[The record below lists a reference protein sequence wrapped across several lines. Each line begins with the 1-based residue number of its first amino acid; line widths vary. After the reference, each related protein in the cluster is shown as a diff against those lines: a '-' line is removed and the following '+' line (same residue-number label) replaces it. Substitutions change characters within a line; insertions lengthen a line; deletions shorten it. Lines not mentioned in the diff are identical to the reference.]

1 MSPSAM
7 WFALIFVIIA
17 VLLSVWQRLKL
28 EKEIMISAV
37 RSAVQLILIG
47 YVLQFV
53 FHGNQPGLILLMIAV
68 MIGVASW
75 NATQRGKGIKGVF
88 WRIAIT
94 LFATEGFT
102 MAVLVG
108 LNIVEGTPQYVI
120 PLSGMIIG
128 SSMIVAGLFLTH
140 MIREVETSRG
150 EIETL
155 LCLGATRKQAIHQV
169 VQRCVKSSMIPTFD
183 TMKTIGL
190 VQLPGAMT
198 GMIIAGASPVEAVR
212 FQVII
217 MFSFSSAAAITAIML
232 AMLSYPLWF
241 TEDGMLRS

>member
-1 MSPSAM
+1 MTPTAM
-7 WFALIFVIIA
+7 WFALIFVMFA
-17 VLLSVWQRLKL
+17 VLLSLWQRLKL
-28 EKEIMISAV
+28 EKEMLISAV

-53 FHGNQPGLILLMIAV
+53 FRGNHPVLIALMIV
-68 MIGVASW
+68 IMIIVASW
-75 NATQRGKGIKGVF
+75 NASLRGKGVKGVF
-88 WRIAIT
+88 WRIAVT
-94 LFATEGFT
+94 LFTTEIFT
-102 MAVLVG
+102 MSILVG
-108 LNIVEGTPQYVI
+108 LKIVKATPQYII

-155 LCLGATRKQAIHQV
+155 LCLGATRKQAIQEV
-169 VQRCVKSSMIPTFD
+169 VRRSVKSSMIPTFD

-190 VQLPGAMT
+190 VQLPGTMT

-212 FQVII
+212 YQVII

-232 AMLSYPLWF
+232 AMLSYARWY
-241 TEDGMLRS
+241 TDEGMLK